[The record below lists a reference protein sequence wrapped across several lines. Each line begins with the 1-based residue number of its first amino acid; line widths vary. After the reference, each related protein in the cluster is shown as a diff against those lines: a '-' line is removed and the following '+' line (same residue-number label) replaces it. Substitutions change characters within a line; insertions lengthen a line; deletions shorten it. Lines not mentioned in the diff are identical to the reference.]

1 MTTKIIAVANHKG
14 GVGKTT
20 TVSSLGS
27 ILAQKGYRVL
37 LIDLDAQSNLT
48 TSLVGEV
55 EGGTIYDVLT
65 GKSETFPT
73 REVSKGLYLVPASL
87 RLAMADIELSSVI
100 AREQILS
107 EAMKKNK
114 VQENYDFVLL
124 DCPPSLGLITLNA
137 FTSCT
142 DIVIPLICEVLPFVG
157 LTMISD
163 FTSMVQNRLNPHCH
177 ITGIL
182 ITRWESS
189 KLSRKIEEKL
199 RVVLKGQVFQ
209 TKIRKNIRLAE
220 APLEK
225 QNIMVYDEKS
235 NGAKDYASFAEE
247 FITVLNKE

>member
-65 GKSETFPT
+65 GKSEMFPT

-114 VQENYDFVLL
+114 VREKYDFVLL

-142 DIVIPLICEVLPFVG
+142 DIIIPLICEVLPFVG

-163 FTSMVQNRLNPHCH
+163 FTSMVQNRLNQNCH

-199 RVVLKGQVFQ
+199 RAVLKGQVFQ
-209 TKIRKNIRLAE
+209 SKIRKNIRLAE

-247 FITVLNKE
+247 FITVMNKE